1 MKRRR
6 FLLGTIAAASAL
18 SVPPALLGP
27 AAGLAST
34 PAAVTAPIPP
44 DAGVDLEGIEAFF
57 NELTTMRARFV
68 QVAPNG
74 GHTTGT
80 VLLKRPRYLRF
91 DYDPPVRDYVV
102 VTGNWVVHWDAAIQS
117 PTHIPV
123 SSTPLAFLLQDPI
136 RLQGGGVSV
145 RGLVRDREEIRV
157 TLVSADEP
165 GAGSVTLLFAREPL
179 ALKQWSVTDARGQIT
194 NVAFRDMEFG
204 MEIQDRVFQFRD
216 PRSGG
221 GPG

>member
-6 FLLGTIAAASAL
+6 FLLGTMAAVSAL
-18 SVPPALLGP
+18 SVPPALLVP
-27 AAGLAST
+27 TAGLANA

-44 DAGVDLEGIEAFF
+44 DAAEDLQSIEAFF
-57 NELTTMRARFV
+57 NALTTMRARFV

-74 GHTTGT
+74 GHTAGT
-80 VLLKRPRYLRF
+80 LQLKRPRYLRF

-123 SSTPLAFLLQDPI
+123 SSTPLAFLLRDPI
-136 RLQGGGVSV
+136 RLQGGGVRV
-145 RGLVRDREEIRV
+145 RGVVRDRAEIRV
-157 TLVSADEP
+157 TLVSSEEP
-165 GAGSVTLLFAREPL
+165 GAGSVTLLFGREPL
-179 ALKQWSVTDARGQIT
+179 TLKQWSVTDARGQVT
-194 NVAFRDMEFG
+194 NVAFRDAEFG
-204 MEIQDRVFQFRD
+204 IEIPDRVFEFRD
-216 PRSGG
+216 PRHM